1 MTFSLDEET
10 ARTLDRTAERLDMPK
25 SQVVREA
32 IAEYGA
38 RSDRLSAEEQRRL
51 LAAFDTLVPKIPSR
65 PAREVDAEL
74 KALRQARRSGGRASE
89 A

>member
-1 MTFSLDEET
+1 
-10 ARTLDRTAERLDMPK
+10 
-25 SQVVREA
+25 
-32 IAEYGA
+32 
-38 RSDRLSAEEQRRL
+38 